1 MSRPSVLLV
10 FLLIGSVAWA
20 DGVSSAETLSE
31 SGRTVIGDPGTGSR
45 SAGSRSAQRVAT
57 PEAIGKT
64 IQSYLE
70 KEWARTVKE
79 VQVTVLEPSDPVG
92 VPSGNVEWRV
102 VPVRPEERL
111 GRRHFQVAVTVNGK
125 VWKTIDVAAD
135 VAAMIDAVALNR
147 FIKPEEIID
156 EADLKNVRVRVSQ
169 LDHPFL
175 VDSGHVIGKS
185 AARPLPAD
193 TPLRAVFLKAPVV
206 IKKGDRVLIEARRG
220 GLSVHVYGVTKS
232 SGYVGQTI
240 MVANAESGRELRAKV
255 VAPGLVQVEF

>member
-1 MSRPSVLLV
+1 MGRPPVLLA
-10 FLLIGSVAWA
+10 FLVIGSIVWA
-20 DGVSSAETLSE
+20 DGVSSAEILPE
-31 SGRTVIGDPGTGSR
+31 SGRTVVGDPGTGSR
-45 SAGSRSAQRVAT
+45 SAGSRSTQRVVT
-57 PEAIGKT
+57 PEAIGKV

-102 VPVRPEERL
+102 VPVRPEDRL

-125 VWKTIDVAAD
+125 VWKTVDVAAD
-135 VAAMIDAVALNR
+135 VAALIDAVALNR
-147 FIKPEEIID
+147 FVKPEEIID
-156 EADLKNVRVRVSQ
+156 EADLKNVRVRLSQ
-169 LDHPFL
+169 LAHPFL
-175 VDSGHVIGKS
+175 VDSDQVVGKS

-193 TPLRAVFLKAPVV
+193 TPLRAAFLKAPVV
-206 IKKGDRVLIEARRG
+206 IKKGDRVLIEAKRG
-220 GLSVHVYGVTKS
+220 GLSVHAYGVTKS

>member
-1 MSRPSVLLV
+1 MSRPSVLLA
-10 FLLIGSVAWA
+10 FLLIGLVAWA
-20 DGVSSAETLSE
+20 DGVSSAEVLSE

-45 SAGSRSAQRVAT
+45 SAGSRSAQRIAT

-102 VPVRPEERL
+102 VPIRPEERL

-147 FIKPEEIID
+147 FVKPEEIID

-206 IKKGDRVLIEARRG
+206 IKKGDRVLIEAKRG
-220 GLSVHVYGVTKS
+220 GLSVHAYGVTKS